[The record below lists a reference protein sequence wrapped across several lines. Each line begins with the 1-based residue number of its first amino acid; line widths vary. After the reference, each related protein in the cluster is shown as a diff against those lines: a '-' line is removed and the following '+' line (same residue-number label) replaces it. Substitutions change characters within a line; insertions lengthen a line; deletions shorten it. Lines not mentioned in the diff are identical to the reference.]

1 MACVLTSSNGQW
13 LEANRS
19 FYKHFGQPEINENPK
34 RLDEILS
41 PASRIFFNT
50 HVYPMLFS
58 QGHVDSIACY
68 IQRQGGDKLAVYI
81 SGQVQANAKSGQCIW
96 LIFGGSE
103 RQHFESALI
112 EARRQAEA
120 QAAELR
126 DVNAQLEGLQAQ
138 LIAEMEKTAA
148 ANRTLVDLAL
158 QDSLTSLG
166 NRRVLDLSEERRR
179 SADCPGQRFGVL
191 LIDIDHFKDINDRY
205 GHARG
210 DDVLRDLAD
219 CLRSIARKEDRGIR
233 YGGEEFI
240 LLLADTDLEGAQN
253 VAARL
258 HSRIHDIRPGG
269 LPITVS
275 IGIALAQS
283 ATETLQATI
292 MRADTALYAAKRAG
306 RNQTI
311 AA

>member
-1 MACVLTSSNGQW
+1 
-13 LEANRS
+13 
-19 FYKHFGQPEINENPK
+19 
-34 RLDEILS
+34 
-41 PASRIFFNT
+41 
-50 HVYPMLFS
+50 MLFS
-58 QGHVDSIACY
+58 QGRVDSIACH

-81 SGQVQANAKSGQCIW
+81 SGQLQANAQSGQCLW
-96 LIFGGSE
+96 LIFGGLE
-103 RQHFESALI
+103 RQHFENALV

-120 QAAELR
+120 KAAELR
-126 DVNAQLEGLQAQ
+126 DANVKLEGLQAQ

-158 QDSLTSLG
+158 QDSLTLLG
-166 NRRVLDLSEERRR
+166 NRRVLDLSDERRR
-179 SADCPGQRFGVL
+179 SADCAGQRFGVL

-258 HSRIHDIRPGG
+258 HSHIHDIRPGG
-269 LPITVS
+269 LLITVS

-311 AA
+311 TA